1 MARAPPLQAPA
12 CRRIWRR
19 PAYLSQKL
27 TRPVPTKDGGLL
39 RTIAEARDYMLALPD
54 HRELRQSWQRAAE
67 LLLAQADVILV
78 SQQIQLALFPRL
90 QTRPCGDDM
99 KKKRRYRPRLL
110 GDQIMT
116 PRIV

>member
-1 MARAPPLQAPA
+1 MM
-12 CRRIWRR
+12 RRQR

-27 TRPVPTKDGGLL
+27 TRPVPTKHGGLL
-39 RTIAEARDYMLALPD
+39 WTIAEARDYTLALPD

-67 LLLAQADVILV
+67 LLLAQADVALV
-78 SQQIQLALFPRL
+78 GQQIQLALFPRL

-110 GDQIMT
+110 GDQIVT

>member
-1 MARAPPLQAPA
+1 MM
-12 CRRIWRR
+12 RRQR

-27 TRPVPTKDGGLL
+27 TRPVPTKHGGLL
-39 RTIAEARDYMLALPD
+39 WTIAEARDYTLA
-54 HRELRQSWQRAAE
+54 LRQSWQRAAE
-67 LLLAQADVILV
+67 LLLAQADVALV
-78 SQQIQLALFPRL
+78 GQQIQLALFPRL

-110 GDQIMT
+110 GDQIVT